1 MRSGTLL
8 KVARVFMALALML
21 SSLGLVAFAQGGA
34 PTTSSMGSTDYFSVE
49 QVVMDDG
56 RVVDKVV
63 INGPPEPPAGYERPT
78 VDPAVEAKKDAVV
91 ILTAPAFNWSFGC
104 SATSAAMIAGYYD
117 RGSYPNM
124 YAGPTNGGVMPLDN
138 SSWPDYWDGHDTR
151 HQCPLSAT
159 HNGLDGRAIRGGVD
173 DYWIYYGQPG
183 PDPYVVNGWTEHTL
197 ADSTGDF
204 MKTNRWLS
212 DNTDGSTTFYTYNNG
227 DPLYAAD
234 MVGGGIDD
242 VDGGYGVKLFYESRG
257 YVVTTMYNQ
266 RIRGQ
271 GTDPNK
277 GFTFAQ
283 YMAEIDA
290 GRPVMFHVEGHT
302 MIGVGYD
309 SSSNLM
315 YIHDTWDYSDHTMTW
330 GSTYSGMQHYAVTI
344 VQLQAAAPVPNAPT
358 GLTATAVSQHQI
370 NLSWTDNA
378 TNESGFKIERSPFA
392 PGSWTQIAA
401 VGANVT
407 TYPNTGL
414 ASGTTYYYRVR
425 AWNAAGDS
433 AYSNEAHATTSSGTT
448 HRAYLPL
455 VFKNFAGGGGTV
467 VVLWNQPLSTVN
479 QNAYVDQSFSDSPSY
494 SSYLADDFTNGGPW
508 TIRNIFVPGNG
519 WNGFSSLFNATALT
533 WQIYADN
540 AGVPAG
546 SPAGGSP
553 PVWTLTLV
561 PTDPQVTI
569 SNGAPDG
576 FPSNTLLELIAPI
589 TLPAGHWW
597 LVFYPTMGFSCC
609 GQYGRQSS
617 DTANGYTGQFI
628 NPGGAFGYGT
638 SWQAWTVL
646 GATPPLPLHDIAFRL
661 EGY

>member
-8 KVARVFMALALML
+8 KMARGFMALALLL

-34 PTTSSMGSTDYFSVE
+34 PTVSQTGSTDYFSVE

-56 RVVDKVV
+56 RVVDKAV
-63 INGPPEPPAGYERPT
+63 IKGPPEPPAGYERPT
-78 VDPAVEAKKDAVV
+78 VDPDELAGKDAVV

-138 SSWPDYWDGHDTR
+138 SSWPDWVDSHGDTR

-173 DYWIYYGQPG
+173 DYWIYYGQAG
-183 PDPYVVNGWTEHTL
+183 PDPYVANGWPEHTL
-197 ADSTGDF
+197 GDSTGDF
-204 MKTNRWLS
+204 MKTNRWNS
-212 DNTDGSTTFYTYNNG
+212 GNTDGSTTIYTYNNG

-234 MVGGGIDD
+234 MLSGGIAD

-266 RIRGQ
+266 LIQ
-271 GTDPNK
+271 GYNGNVL

-315 YIHDTWDYSDHTMTW
+315 YIHDTWDYSNHTMTW

-370 NLSWTDNA
+370 NLAWTDNA

-392 PGSWTQIAA
+392 PGSWTQIAT

-433 AYSNEAHATTSSGTT
+433 GYSNEAHATTSAGSV

-467 VVLWNQPLSTVN
+467 VVLWNQPLSTVDPN
-479 QNAYVDQSFSDSPSY
+479 SYVDQEFSDSATY
-494 SSYLADDFTNGGPW
+494 SSFLADDFTNGSPW
-508 TIRNIFVPGNG
+508 TISDIFVPGSG
-519 WNGFSSLFNATALT
+519 WNGFSSLYNATALT
-533 WQIYADN
+533 WQIYADC
-540 AGVPAG
+540 AGVPCG
-546 SPAGGSP
+546 NPWGGGSP
-553 PVWTLTLV
+553 PVWTLSLA
-561 PTDPQVTI
+561 PGNAQVTI
-569 SNGAPDG
+569 TTGAG
-576 FPSNTLLELIAPI
+576 GYPSNTLLHLTAPFG
-589 TLPAGHWW
+589 LPAGHWW
-597 LVFYPTMGFSCC
+597 LVFYPTMSFSLY
-609 GQYGRQSS
+609 GQYGRQAA
-617 DTANGYTGQFI
+617 DTTNGYNGQFI

-638 SWQAWTVL
+638 FWQAWSVVN
-646 GATPPLPLHDIAFRL
+646 ATEQDIAFRL